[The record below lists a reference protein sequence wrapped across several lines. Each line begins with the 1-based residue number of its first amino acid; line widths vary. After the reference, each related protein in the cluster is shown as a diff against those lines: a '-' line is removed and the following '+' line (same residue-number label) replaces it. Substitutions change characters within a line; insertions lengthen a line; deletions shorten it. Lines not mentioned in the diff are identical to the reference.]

1 MGEAARH
8 VEALNYPE
16 CLVVNAADTWDE
28 GLRSYLG
35 RSVQLLPAGD
45 AYPKGAMNIS
55 DGMLGCSEVSSGSST
70 CRLSREGPDIRMLRS
85 NRGTGTTAP
94 KVENSPVGGA
104 GLKG

>member
-35 RSVQLLPAGD
+35 RSVQLLPAGN
-45 AYPKGAMNIS
+45 AYPKGAMTIR
-55 DGMLGCSEVSSGSST
+55 DGTSGCAEVSAGSST
-70 CRLSREGPDIRMLRS
+70 CCLTREGPDIGMLRS
-85 NRGTGTTAP
+85 SPGTGITVLKA
-94 KVENSPVGGA
+94 ENSPVGGT